1 MCLSISNKNPLYK
14 EQHEFSFK
22 SCARQGKQSA
32 NRKGVGLCPSL
43 NNAQILEEK
52 VLKLDCAVCALRRRY
67 FEPEFNLE
75 KRFQQKMKSK
85 KIKAQLNRILFK
97 RASQTTDKLLENHA
111 RRQHEMAM
119 EELRRERLVKIDRMY
134 CLLETRQNHSN

>member
-32 NRKGVGLCPSL
+32 NHKGVGLCPSL
-43 NNAQILEEK
+43 NIAQIPEEK

>member
-1 MCLSISNKNPLYK
+1 MCLSIFNKNPLYK
-14 EQHEFSFK
+14 EQHQFSFK

-32 NRKGVGLCPSL
+32 NHKGVSLGPSL
-43 NNAQILEEK
+43 NIEQIP
-52 VLKLDCAVCALRRRY
+52 DCAVGALRRRY

-97 RASQTTDKLLENHA
+97 RASKTTDKLLENHA

-119 EELRRERLVKIDRMY
+119 EELRRERLVKINRMY
-134 CLLETRQNHSN
+134 RLLETRQYHAN